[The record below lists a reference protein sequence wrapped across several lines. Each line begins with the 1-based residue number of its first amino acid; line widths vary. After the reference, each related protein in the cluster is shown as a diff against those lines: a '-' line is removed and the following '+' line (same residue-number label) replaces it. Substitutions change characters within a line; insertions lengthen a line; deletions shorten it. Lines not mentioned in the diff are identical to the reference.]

1 MSHHHRSSFLP
12 LALLALATTLA
23 TATITP
29 SWAQAPSQS
38 PYSADEVES
47 NPQFWQASFLNG
59 SHYLVKLGS
68 IQTASKHEYVSDG
81 VARVVEVNIG
91 TGSAMVARFYFL
103 EPVLKNTPLAA
114 GQTIMN
120 RAEDITRQVAA
131 RAAPGGAQ
139 LQVVKNYPASTH
151 AHTSEYVL
159 QTESALNSLYTSIM
173 AALNTGRGRT
183 WRETAGK

>member
-1 MSHHHRSSFLP
+1 MSHFYRSSL
-12 LALLALATTLA
+12 LNVALLTLA
-23 TATITP
+23 TALLPVIP
-29 SWAQAPSQS
+29 AWSQAGGGS
-38 PYSADEVES
+38 PNSSDEVES

-59 SHYLVKLGS
+59 GHYLVKLGAVL
-68 IQTASKHEYVSDG
+68 TASKHEYVSDG

-120 RAEDITRQVAA
+120 RAEDVTRQVAA

-139 LQVVKNYPASTH
+139 LQVIKNYPASTH

-159 QTESALNSLYTSIM
+159 QTETALNALYTSII
-173 AALNTGRGRT
+173 AAINTGRGRT
-183 WRETAGK
+183 WKETAGK